1 MPGSGLGILR
11 DEKGSSFS
19 APGSS
24 RQLPAKLL
32 RRVQSGELLIIS
44 KTNRQ
49 STVHRRVRMDDIAV
63 KKVDHTG
70 RITGEIRLLGLF
82 TSMVYMEQA
91 ARTPLLRRKLRRI
104 LQAEDLI
111 AGSHDYKAIVAIFE
125 SFPRDELFQAR
136 ADELRRQVMAVLGAE
151 ESKSVTLTVRLD
163 STGRNVS
170 VLIAMPRDRFN
181 VGLRERLQ
189 ALLLDRYGGNSID
202 YHLSLGEME
211 LAELFF
217 TIHVGERGVPEVSFE
232 QLEADIVAA
241 CRSWDDELARPAG
254 GPLRRRPR
262 AGPGAPA
269 TAAASPTTTRARPPP
284 TPRCSTSRRSR
295 RCGPGRR
302 SRSSCRTSRRRAA
315 WPRARRR

>member
-1 MPGSGLGILR
+1 M
-11 DEKGSSFS
+11 
-19 APGSS
+19 
-24 RQLPAKLL
+24 
-32 RRVQSGELLIIS
+32 QSGELLIIS

-63 KKVDHTG
+63 KKVEPHRADHRRDPAARPVHLDGLHGAG
-70 RITGEIRLLGLF
+70 RPHAAPAP
-82 TSMVYMEQA
+82 QA
-91 ARTPLLRRKLRRI
+91 APDPA
-104 LQAEDLI
+104 AEDLI

-151 ESKSVTLTVRLD
+151 ESKSVTLPCASTP
-163 STGRNVS
+163 TGRNVS

-189 ALLLDRYGGNSID
+189 ALLLERYGGNSID

-241 CRSWDDELARPAG
+241 CRSWDDELADLLVARYGDARGRALARRYGRRFPDYYKSATSSDAA
-254 GPLRRRPR
+254 LR
-262 AGPGAPA
+262 
-269 TAAASPTTTRARPPP
+269 
-284 TPRCSTSRRSR
+284 TSRRSR
-295 RCGPGRR
+295 SAGRR
-302 SRSSCRTSRRRAA
+302 AVRDQAAERAA
-315 WPRARRR
+315 ERWPRAPRR